1 MKFRRPYDGPKRQIL
16 WDEAF
21 RFGMKTELKDYTRVD
36 NLPKG
41 YRKQMWELEVRIQ
54 ALENQKRRGSQDD
67 MMYSIASV
75 EKRRLL
81 DARENEV
88 QMKQLELRIIRE
100 KLEDKQRQKT
110 NQKKVRPIVNV
121 FSGVKN
127 MDGPNIAKM
136 ILQYL

>member
-1 MKFRRPYDGPKRQIL
+1 MKFRRPYDGPKRAKL

-54 ALENQKRRGSQDD
+54 ALENQKRRGSGDD

-88 QMKQLELRIIRE
+88 RMKQHELRIIRE
-100 KLEDKQRQKT
+100 KFENKQRQKT
-110 NQKKVRPIVNV
+110 NQKKFRPIVNV
-121 FSGVKN
+121 FSEVKN
-127 MDGPNIAKM
+127 MDGSNLAKI